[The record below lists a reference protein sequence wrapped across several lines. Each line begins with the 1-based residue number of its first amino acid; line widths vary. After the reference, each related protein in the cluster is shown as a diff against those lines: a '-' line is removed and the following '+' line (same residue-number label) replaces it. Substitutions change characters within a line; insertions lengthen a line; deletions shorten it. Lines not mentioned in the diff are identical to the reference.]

1 MPSEAKQQ
9 TRLQILVVD
18 DEQEATSF
26 CQQVLARSGYAVST
40 SGNPQQALQLL
51 ATMDIDLLVTD
62 LRMPGMS
69 GLELIET
76 ARQQRPDLVSIVI
89 MGHAD
94 AIETAMRALR
104 EAHLICEH
112 DRLLT
117 LMPLLDLSRS
127 CIKARDI
134 DALLAEGLAITC
146 AALHGSAACFY
157 RWHSDREQ
165 LELLHRYGCDNLPL
179 PDTGALASQLRSAS
193 EAIVLSTQQTEEG
206 APSQNVPQA
215 IAPALATDGLI
226 GALLIVRPQAATPF
240 GRSDLE
246 TLTIMANQIA
256 TLYDNARLVQELE
269 SWDRRLERRVHEATE
284 ELIQAQERMIR
295 TERLAAIGQL
305 GASIAYELRNPL
317 GVISNSVYYLQSRIA
332 PDDPKAHR
340 HLAIIQNEIA
350 TVNDITNDLMS
361 FARVGQ
367 IEIRPEDPTALA
379 RAALARVPIPPS
391 VSVHVQSLTNGARV
405 WADADRLRQVLI
417 NLITNAVQAM
427 PDGGRLSLTTRA
439 ENDHVV
445 FEVADTGVGIPEDQS
460 ERIFEPLFTTKARG
474 MGIGLAIA
482 RMLVEAHQGTIQVD
496 STPGQGSRF
505 TVRLPQATQDGQ
517 T

>member
-76 ARQQRPDLVSIVI
+76 ARQQRPDLVSIAI
-89 MGHAD
+89 MGYAD
-94 AIETAMRALR
+94 TIEIETAVRALRVGARGFLAKPFTIEQLRQPVDHALR
-104 EAHLICEH
+104 EAHLMREH

-157 RWHSDREQ
+157 RWHSDGEQ
-165 LELLHRYGCDNLPL
+165 LELFHRYGCDNLPL

-317 GVISNSVYYLQSRIA
+317 GAISNCVYYLRSRTD
-332 PDDPKAHR
+332 PDDSKAHR
-340 HLAIIQNEIA
+340 HLQIIQNEIG

-367 IEIRPEDPTALA
+367 LEIRPEDPTA
-379 RAALARVPIPPS
+379 
-391 VSVHVQSLTNGARV
+391 
-405 WADADRLRQVLI
+405 
-417 NLITNAVQAM
+417 
-427 PDGGRLSLTTRA
+427 
-439 ENDHVV
+439 
-445 FEVADTGVGIPEDQS
+445 
-460 ERIFEPLFTTKARG
+460 
-474 MGIGLAIA
+474 
-482 RMLVEAHQGTIQVD
+482 
-496 STPGQGSRF
+496 
-505 TVRLPQATQDGQ
+505 
-517 T
+517 